1 MQRVD
6 TSTAVVELPAQN
18 PAGTPGYFSQGNPSI
33 GLPATVPGQDWFNI
47 VQEELMAI
55 ILAAGL
61 TPDKTTTNQVLQAIK
76 QLCQYASDTGSADAY
91 AIALSPALTSHVSG
105 MPISFKA
112 ANANTGAA
120 TLNVDGLG
128 AVAIKKNVN
137 KDLSA
142 GDIAAGQIIIV
153 VYDGTYFQMISW
165 PGAGAL
171 DSLTGMVMA
180 CPFSTVPAGW
190 LECNGAA
197 VSRTTYAGLY
207 AKIGVTY
214 GSGDGSTTFNLPD
227 YRGRFLRG
235 WDHGAGVD
243 PDAASRTDR
252 GDTTTG
258 DYVGTK
264 QTDEFKSHNHDQ
276 HADVGVM
283 GIGSSSGYYCLKAD
297 GTWAMEPAKGGNETR
312 PVNINVMYCIKY

>member
-1 MQRVD
+1 
-6 TSTAVVELPAQN
+6 
-18 PAGTPGYFSQGNPSI
+18 
-33 GLPATVPGQDWFNI
+33 
-47 VQEELMAI
+47 
-55 ILAAGL
+55 
-61 TPDKTTTNQVLQAIK
+61 
-76 QLCQYASDTGSADAY
+76 
-91 AIALSPALTSHVSG
+91 

-252 GDTTTG
+252 GDGTAG
-258 DYVGTK
+258 DVVGSK
-264 QTDEFKSHNHDQ
+264 QVDMFKAHVHADGFNLTVGACQ
-276 HADVGVM
+276 GGADVGVR
-283 GIGSSSGYYCLKAD
+283 GSTAS
-297 GTWAMEPAKGGNETR
+297 TGGNETR
-312 PVNINVMYCIKY
+312 PKNINVMYCIKY